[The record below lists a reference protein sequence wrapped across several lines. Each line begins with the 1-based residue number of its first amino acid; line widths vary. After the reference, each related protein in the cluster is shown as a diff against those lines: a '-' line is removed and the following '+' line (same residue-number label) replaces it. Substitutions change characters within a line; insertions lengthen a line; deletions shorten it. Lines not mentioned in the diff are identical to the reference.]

1 MQDDECKMMND
12 WPLLSTIIFLPLLG
26 ALLLT
31 LIRGLEKDV
40 ALAAKATALWVA
52 CSTFVLTLVLWY
64 AFDPQVEGFQ
74 FSESSLW
81 IPESSIGYRVG
92 VDGVSLFFVLLASFL
107 TVLCI
112 LASWRSIEK
121 RVRDFMAAFLV
132 LESLSLGAF
141 LATDTVLFY
150 LFFEGVLLPMFYI
163 IGVWGGERRI
173 YAAFKF
179 FLYTLLGSL
188 LMLLSILSLAWIGGT
203 TSLSELMLTEF
214 SPALQ
219 KILWLGFFASFA
231 VKTPMWPFHTWL
243 PDAHVEA
250 PTAGSVILAGLLLK
264 MGGYGFLRFCLP
276 ILPEASQFYA
286 PLVFAL
292 SAIAVVY
299 ASLVALVQTDI
310 KKLIAYSSV
319 AHMGFVTAGLFADN
333 AHALSGAVIQMIS
346 HGLVS
351 AALFLCVGFLYER
364 AKTRDIGAFRAV
376 VQPMPTYAR
385 LMLVFT
391 LASIGLP
398 GTSGFI
404 GEVLTLLGVF
414 KTSPATAWAL
424 ALGMILG
431 AGYML
436 HLYRRVF
443 FGAKDAKPANL
454 YDLHMR
460 EHVILASLVLPVLWI
475 GLYPMPVLRV
485 VTLPL
490 LTIIGS
496 ATP

>member
-1 MQDDECKMMND
+1 MDS

-26 ALLLT
+26 AVLLT
-31 LIRGLEKDV
+31 LIRGKEDDV
-40 ALAAKATALWVA
+40 AMAAKATALWVA
-52 CSTFVLTLVLWY
+52 VSTFILTLVLCY
-64 AFDPQVEGFQ
+64 AFDPKIEGFQ
-74 FSESSLW
+74 FSESKVW
-81 IPESSIGYRVG
+81 ISSSGIGYRVG
-92 VDGVSLFFVLLASFL
+92 VDGISLFFVVLASLL

-112 LASWRSIEK
+112 LASWRSVAK
-121 RVRDFMAAFLV
+121 SVRAFMVAFLV

-150 LFFEGVLLPMFYI
+150 LFFESVLLPMFYI
-163 IGVWGGERRI
+163 IGVWGGERRV

-188 LMLLSILSLAWIGGT
+188 LMLLSIISLAWIGGT
-203 TSLSELMLTEF
+203 TSLEELMQTEF

-250 PTAGSVILAGLLLK
+250 PTAGSVMLAGLLLK

-276 ILPEASQFYA
+276 ILPDASLFYT
-286 PLVFAL
+286 PLVFTL
-292 SAIAVVY
+292 SGIAVVY

-319 AHMGFVTAGLFADN
+319 AHMGFVTAGLFANN
-333 AHALSGAVIQMIS
+333 AQALSGAVMQMIS

-351 AALFLCVGFLYER
+351 AALFLCVGILYER

-376 VQPMPTYAR
+376 VQPMPVYAR
-385 LMLVFT
+385 LMMVFT

-398 GTSGFI
+398 GTSGFV
-404 GEVLTLLGVF
+404 GEILTLLGVF
-414 KTSPATAWAL
+414 RTSPATAWVL

-443 FGAKDAKPANL
+443 FGEGGVKPTALPANL
-454 YDLHMR
+454 YDLHAR
-460 EHVILASLVLPVLWI
+460 ENIILTSLALPVLWI
-475 GLYPMPVLRV
+475 GLYPIPFLRIV
-485 VTLPL
+485 STPL
-490 LTIIGS
+490 LPIIGLAS
-496 ATP
+496 P

>member
-1 MQDDECKMMND
+1 MDN

-26 ALLLT
+26 AGLLT
-31 LIRGLEKDV
+31 LIRGRENDI
-40 ALAAKATALWVA
+40 ALAAKSTALWVA
-52 CSTFVLTLVLWY
+52 LSNFALTLGLWY
-64 AFDPQVEGFQ
+64 SFDRQQEGFQ
-74 FSESSLW
+74 FVESKSW
-81 IPESSIGYRVG
+81 IASSGISYSVG
-92 VDGVSLFFVLLASFL
+92 VDGLSLFFVVLASFL

-112 LASWRSIEK
+112 LASWRSITK

-132 LESLSLGAF
+132 LESLSIGAF
-141 LATDTVLFY
+141 LALDTILFY

-163 IGVWGGERRI
+163 IGIWGGERRI

-179 FLYTLLGSL
+179 FLYTFLGSV
-188 LMLLSILSLAWIGGT
+188 LMLLSIISLTWIGGT
-203 TSLSELMLTEF
+203 TYIPELMNTDF
-214 SPALQ
+214 SIGLQ
-219 KILWLGFFASFA
+219 RVLWLGFFVSFA

-250 PTAGSVILAGLLLK
+250 PTAGSVMLAGLLLK

-276 ILPEASQFYA
+276 ILPDASQFYA
-286 PLVFAL
+286 PLVFSL

-299 ASLVALVQTDI
+299 ASLVALVQEDI

-319 AHMGFVTAGLFADN
+319 AHMGFVTAGLFANN
-333 AHALSGAVIQMIS
+333 ATALSGAVMQMIS

-351 AALFLCVGFLYER
+351 AALFLCVGVLYDR
-364 AKTRDIGAFRAV
+364 AKTREIKAFRAI
-376 VQPMPTYAR
+376 VQPMPAYAR

-404 GEVLTLLGVF
+404 GEILTLLGVF
-414 KTSPATAWAL
+414 QASPATAFAL

-443 FGAKDAKPANL
+443 FGPPATMPDKL
-454 YDLHMR
+454 YDLQTR
-460 EHVILASLVLPVLWI
+460 ENFVLISLVLPVVWI
-475 GLYPMPVLRV
+475 GLYPA
-485 VTLPL
+485 PL
-490 LTIIGS
+490 LNIITPDILPII
-496 ATP
+496 ATAGH

>member
-1 MQDDECKMMND
+1 MDN

-26 ALLLT
+26 AALLT
-31 LIRGLEKDV
+31 LIRGQEKDV
-40 ALAAKATALWVA
+40 SLAAKATALWVA
-52 CSTFVLTLVLWY
+52 FATFVLTLLLWY
-64 AFDPQVEGFQ
+64 SFDHKQKGFQ
-74 FSESSLW
+74 FTEFAPWIAESN
-81 IPESSIGYRVG
+81 IGYRVG
-92 VDGVSLFFVLLASFL
+92 VDGLSLFFVVLASFL

-112 LASWRSIEK
+112 IASWYSITK
-121 RVRDFMAAFLV
+121 RTRDFMVAFLV
-132 LESLSLGAF
+132 LESLSIGAF
-141 LATDTVLFY
+141 LALDTILFY
-150 LFFEGVLLPMFYI
+150 LFFEAVLLPMFFI

-188 LMLLSILSLAWIGGT
+188 LMLLSVISLVWVGGT
-203 TSLSELMLTEF
+203 TYIPALMVTEF
-214 SPALQ
+214 SFDLQ

-250 PTAGSVILAGLLLK
+250 PTAGSVMLAGLLLK

-276 ILPEASQFYA
+276 ILPDASQFFT

-292 SAIAVVY
+292 SGIAVIY

-319 AHMGFVTAGLFADN
+319 AHMGLVTAGIFAN
-333 AHALSGAVIQMIS
+333 NTTAISGAIMQMIS

-351 AALFLCVGFLYER
+351 AALFLCVGVIYDR
-364 AKTRDIGAFRAV
+364 AKTHEIKAFQAIV
-376 VQPMPTYAR
+376 EPMPAYAR
-385 LMLVFT
+385 LMLIFT

-404 GEVLTLLGVF
+404 GEILTLLGVF
-414 KTSPATAWAL
+414 QTSPTTALVL

-443 FGAKDAKPANL
+443 FGAPKPEPSKL
-454 YDLHMR
+454 YDLHAR
-460 EHVILASLVLPVLWI
+460 ENFVLISLVIPVLLI
-475 GLYPMPVLRV
+475 GLYPVPLLRII
-485 VTLPL
+485 TPHILPL
-490 LTIIGS
+490 ISIVGN
-496 ATP
+496 

>member
-1 MQDDECKMMND
+1 MDD

-26 ALLLT
+26 AVLLT
-31 LIRGLEKDV
+31 LIRGRENDV

-52 CSTFVLTLVLWY
+52 VSTFLLTLVLWR
-64 AFDPQVEGFQ
+64 AFDIEYEGFQ
-74 FSESSLW
+74 FTESRLW
-81 IPESSIGYRVG
+81 IADSWIADSGIGYRVG
-92 VDGVSLFFVLLASFL
+92 VDGVSLFFVVLASFL

-112 LASWRSIEK
+112 LASWRSIAK
-121 RVRDFMAAFLV
+121 RVRDYMVAFLV

-179 FLYTLLGSL
+179 FLYTLFGSL

-203 TSLSELMLTEF
+203 TSLTELMLTEF

-250 PTAGSVILAGLLLK
+250 PTAGSVMLAGLLLK

-276 ILPEASQFYA
+276 ILPDASQFYA
-286 PLVFAL
+286 PLVFVL
-292 SAIAVVY
+292 SAVAVVY

-319 AHMGFVTAGLFADN
+319 AHMGFVTAGLFAN
-333 AHALSGAVIQMIS
+333 NTQALSGAVMQMIS

-351 AALFLCVGFLYER
+351 AALFLCVGILYER

-376 VQPMPTYAR
+376 VQPMPVYAR
-385 LMLVFT
+385 LTMVFT

-404 GEVLTLLGVF
+404 GEILTLLGVF
-414 KTSPATAWAL
+414 RTSPATAWVL
-424 ALGMILG
+424 AFGMILS

-443 FGAKDAKPANL
+443 FGASTAKPEAL
-454 YDLHMR
+454 YDLHVR
-460 EHVILASLVLPVLWI
+460 ENVILTSLVLPVLWI
-475 GLYPMPVLRV
+475 GLYPMPFLRII
-485 VTLPL
+485 TIPL
-490 LTIIGS
+490 QPIIALTI
-496 ATP
+496 P